1 MQRHVALLA
10 AAAIA
15 VVGLAGCGGGGG
27 NPGACAGSFEV
38 CSEDRS
44 PGDVVITTTGV
55 GTVGIPTDAPTTPI
69 TTDAADTSTIPV
81 NATGR

>member
-27 NPGACAGSFEV
+27 NPGACSGSFEV
-38 CSEDRS
+38 CSEDRA
-44 PGDVVITTTGV
+44 PGDVVITTNGV
-55 GTVGIPTDAPTTPI
+55 GTVGTAIDPPAAPATG
-69 TTDAADTSTIPV
+69 DAADTSIPV